1 MEAQTSAVN
10 IIKYKFGGFDVF
22 KSEAQKK
29 NEVPWAKLQTARRQ
43 DNCNNADTIP
53 RSWDLKNRST
63 LLVWITMNI
72 TVLSVHLPKALSF
85 RYDVLNQRFV
95 SLIALSNKVII
106 FY

>member
-53 RSWDLKNRST
+53 RS
-63 LLVWITMNI
+63 
-72 TVLSVHLPKALSF
+72 
-85 RYDVLNQRFV
+85 
-95 SLIALSNKVII
+95 
-106 FY
+106 